1 MLSWCNKRVTSPDGQ
16 IAMMTAEVINIQVK
30 QESSSSSDTSHQ
42 NTNTAKVSEP
52 DENGVQGSEETTSQV
67 ETVPQAVLV
76 QAATT
81 VDNTSVSA
89 SEQLQRMIQ
98 QQYLVN
104 LIQFQQ
110 SMLQV
115 KNYWPKEKIMLSVFN
130 FLFIGVGGIYFLRI
144 NP

>member
-16 IAMMTAEVINIQVK
+16 FAMMTAEVINIQVK

-81 VDNTSVSA
+81 VDSTSVSA

-115 KNYWPKEKIMLSVFN
+115 KNYWPREKIMLSVFN
-130 FLFIGVGGIYFLRI
+130 FSFIGVGGI
-144 NP
+144 

>member
-16 IAMMTAEVINIQVK
+16 FAMMTAEVINIQVK

-81 VDNTSVSA
+81 VDSTSVSA

-115 KNYWPKEKIMLSVFN
+115 KNYWPKEKIMLLVFN
-130 FLFIGVGGIYFLRI
+130 FLFIGVWGIYFLWI

>member
-1 MLSWCNKRVTSPDGQ
+1 MLSWCNKRVTSPDGEF
-16 IAMMTAEVINIQVK
+16 AMMTAEVINIQVK

-81 VDNTSVSA
+81 VDSTSVSA

-115 KNYWPKEKIMLSVFN
+115 KNYWPKEKIMLLVFN
-130 FLFIGVGGIYFLRI
+130 FLFISEGVI
-144 NP
+144 

>member
-1 MLSWCNKRVTSPDGQ
+1 
-16 IAMMTAEVINIQVK
+16 MTAEVINIQVK

-42 NTNTAKVSEP
+42 NTNTTKVSEP

-81 VDNTSVSA
+81 VDSTSVSA

-115 KNYWPKEKIMLSVFN
+115 KNYWPKEKIML
-130 FLFIGVGGIYFLRI
+130 
-144 NP
+144 

>member
-1 MLSWCNKRVTSPDGQ
+1 MLSWCNKRVTSPDGEF
-16 IAMMTAEVINIQVK
+16 AMMTAEVINIQVK
-30 QESSSSSDTSHQ
+30 QESSSSSDTGHQ

-81 VDNTSVSA
+81 VDSTSVSA

-115 KNYWPKEKIMLSVFN
+115 KNYWPKEKIMLLVFN
-130 FLFIGVGGIYFLRI
+130 FLFISEGVI
-144 NP
+144 

>member
-16 IAMMTAEVINIQVK
+16 FAMMTAEVINIQVK

-115 KNYWPKEKIMLSVFN
+115 KNYWPKEKIMLLVFN
-130 FLFIGVGGIYFLRI
+130 FLFIGMGGIYFLQI